1 MDDSWLS
8 KDEVNSLY
16 YDTVGG
22 QIAFATEAAGGTH
35 STATARL
42 VASIADAL
50 GRRQIR
56 VLEIGANSCGFARK
70 FLLEL
75 VAARAAGNSRLQR
88 VDYLAVEYS
97 RAALVDAAEWEEQEG
112 VFDRVA
118 LGPAAALGSAGPPE
132 RPSLVALITAAAD
145 VEINLGLVHAEANQF
160 VRANSERFD
169 FVILNELLDDMP
181 WQAYFADG
189 GGRPFEAV
197 VACRADGERWTV
209 RIGAE
214 PLTGSE
220 GVDLPP
226 AMLAARSPASVEL
239 VGGIADL
246 LLPGG
251 MLLVHDYGFTEP
263 FNAVATYE
271 PLPPSLPSFAELVFP
286 VGSEEGFPRG
296 FFRVFGNDEKKVIQI
311 TNDVGFA
318 ELVDVLTPTG
328 AVTTIPHGNS
338 ILTSGGTLH
347 RGDGV
352 FLSEFGLLEPDDDVG
367 ALLARLQAD
376 QTRIRQ
382 EFVDRYTGGRA
393 SVFLDLLYV
402 KR

>member
-35 STATARL
+35 STAIARL

-56 VLEIGANSCGFARK
+56 VLEIGANNCGFARK

-97 RAALVDAAEWEEQEG
+97 RAALVAAAEWEEREG

-239 VGGIADL
+239 VERDRRPARCRAGCSLCTTTAS
-246 LLPGG
+246 
-251 MLLVHDYGFTEP
+251 
-263 FNAVATYE
+263 
-271 PLPPSLPSFAELVFP
+271 PSPSMP
-286 VGSEEGFPRG
+286 SRPTSRCRPRC
-296 FFRVFGNDEKKVIQI
+296 
-311 TNDVGFA
+311 
-318 ELVDVLTPTG
+318 
-328 AVTTIPHGNS
+328 
-338 ILTSGGTLH
+338 
-347 RGDGV
+347 
-352 FLSEFGLLEPDDDVG
+352 
-367 ALLARLQAD
+367 
-376 QTRIRQ
+376 
-382 EFVDRYTGGRA
+382 RA
-393 SVFLDLLYV
+393 SRSSSSPSGARRVS
-402 KR
+402 RAGSSGSSATTRRR

>member
-1 MDDSWLS
+1 MITAS
-8 KDEVNSLY
+8 DEV
-16 YDTVGG
+16 
-22 QIAFATEAAGGTH
+22 A
-35 STATARL
+35 
-42 VASIADAL
+42 
-50 GRRQIR
+50 
-56 VLEIGANSCGFARK
+56 
-70 FLLEL
+70 
-75 VAARAAGNSRLQR
+75 
-88 VDYLAVEYS
+88 
-97 RAALVDAAEWEEQEG
+97 
-112 VFDRVA
+112 
-118 LGPAAALGSAGPPE
+118 
-132 RPSLVALITAAAD
+132 
-145 VEINLGLVHAEANQF
+145 INLGLVHAEANQF

-181 WQAYFADG
+181 WRAYFADG
-189 GGRPFEAV
+189 DGRPFEAV
-197 VACRADGERWTV
+197 AACRAAGGRWTV
-209 RIGAE
+209 RIGAV

-226 AMLAARSPASVEL
+226 GMLAARSPACVEL

-246 LLPGG
+246 LVPGG

-263 FNAVATYE
+263 FNAVETYE

-286 VGSEEGFPRG
+286 DGSEEGFPRG

-311 TNDVGFA
+311 TNDVSFA
-318 ELVDVLTPTG
+318 ELVDVLTPSG

-338 ILTSGGTLH
+338 ILTRGGTLQ

-352 FLSEFGLLEPDDDVG
+352 FLSEFGLLEPGDDVA

-376 QTRIRQ
+376 QGRIRQ